1 MQKIHAATL
10 LRELR
15 ELQQKRYR
23 LFAEYRAARR
33 QWIPAP
39 DATRTVSKRKR
50 KAAPAAGLP
59 VRPPKPTVTV
69 KPAVKSAKVR
79 RGI

>member
-39 DATRTVSKRKR
+39 ENQ
-50 KAAPAAGLP
+50 P
-59 VRPPKPTVTV
+59 
-69 KPAVKSAKVR
+69 
-79 RGI
+79 